1 MGAFFLSFV
10 FAWELRLRAI
20 QGKTRGR
27 DETGWTRGLACEQ
40 TIPKSEVFFQ
50 RGADRGSY
58 GGGGYFF
65 LQRPTSSFPFFS
77 PGSCHPRQDA
87 WQGRDWTCAE
97 RLGMRTHPK
106 PGVEGA
112 FFFSFVGA
120 ENWGHPRQDAW
131 QRPGEPSGSACE
143 QTLCQN
149 LKLIPKKCEDG
160 PAQDPSRTWGSKP
173 GPCFFSAS
181 PVFHRELGLSSNEGP
196 LK

>member
-40 TIPKSEVFFQ
+40 FFQ

-58 GGGGYFF
+58 GGGGLFF
-65 LQRPTSSFPFFS
+65 PSKTNFFFS
-77 PGSCHPRQDA
+77 FFSLGSCHPRQDA

-149 LKLIPKKCEDG
+149 G
-160 PAQDPSRTWGSKP
+160 QAQDPSRTWGSKP

-181 PVFHRELGLSSNEGP
+181 PVFHLELGLSSNEGP